1 MEATALM
8 KQHPV
13 MPPVAGRRPRVV
25 VLGAGFAGLNCARKL
40 GRLDVDVTVVD
51 RNNCNVFQPLLYQV
65 ALASLAPSQVASP
78 VRSILKKAR
87 NTDVVMDEVAN
98 VDVDHKRVTLG
109 SGIELA
115 YDYLVVATGSEKSFF
130 GHPEW
135 EEFAPGLK
143 TVEDALEIRRRVLL
157 AFEIA
162 ERDALRTGT
171 HAPLDFVIIG
181 GGPTGVELA
190 GAVAEMTNFFLRKD
204 FKHVDAAKSK
214 ITLIDGSQRIL
225 GAYPP
230 DLSQSAVEQLNRL
243 GVEVRSDVRVQ
254 EIGDGFVKI
263 ATGEILYAA
272 VIIWGAGVATSP
284 VAKMLG
290 VPLDSKGRVVVNSML
305 NPDGYPELFACGDI
319 AVVVQNGNEL
329 PGVAQPALQMGSF
342 AAGAIARD
350 LSQRAR
356 SPFHYFDKGTI
367 ATIGR
372 YSAVGDIRWPFR
384 AHWSGLDAWLTWMGV
399 HVAFLL
405 GFRNRLSV
413 LWELTWTY
421 LLLMKDDRLI
431 VSSKPMQKP

>member
-8 KQHPV
+8 KQHPL
-13 MPPVAGRRPRVV
+13 MPPISDRRPRVV
-25 VLGAGFAGLNCARKL
+25 VLGAGFAGLNCARQL
-40 GRLDVDVTVVD
+40 ARLDVEVTVVD

-65 ALASLAPSQVASP
+65 AMASLAPSQIASP
-78 VRSILKKAR
+78 VRSVLKNAK
-87 NTDVVMDEVAN
+87 NTDVVMDEVAQI
-98 VDVDHKRVTLG
+98 DLDRRRVTLG
-109 SGIELA
+109 SGTDLV
-115 YDYLVVATGSEKSFF
+115 YDYLIVATGSEKSFF

-135 EEFAPGLK
+135 EAFAPGLK

-157 AFEIA
+157 AFETA

-171 HAPLDFVIIG
+171 HAPLDFLIIG

-204 FKHVDAAKSK
+204 FRHVDAAKSK
-214 ITLIDGSQRIL
+214 VTLIDGSPRIL
-225 GAYPP
+225 GAYPA
-230 DLSQSAVEQLNRL
+230 DLSRSAVQQLNRL
-243 GVEVRSDVRVQ
+243 GVEVRNDVRVQ
-254 EIGDGFVKI
+254 EIGNGYVKV
-263 ATGEILYAA
+263 ATGETFVAA
-272 VIIWGAGVATSP
+272 VIMWGAGVATSP

-290 VPLDSKGRVVVNSML
+290 VPLDKKGRVVVNNTL
-305 NPDGYPELFACGDI
+305 NPDGHPELFACGDI
-319 AVVVQNGNEL
+319 AMVVQNGKEL
-329 PGVAQPALQMGSF
+329 PGVAQPAIQMGSY
-342 AAGAIARD
+342 AANAIARD
-350 LSQRAR
+350 LANQAR
-356 SPFHYFDKGTI
+356 RPFRYFDKGTI

-372 YSAVGDIRWPFR
+372 YSAVGDIHWPFN

-431 VSSKPMQKP
+431 ISNQPVQKS